1 MPPIRVHHTTTTN
14 KGWDGST
21 NEARLRD
28 EENETYYRKAFA
40 WQNDDADPRTKTAYR
55 FIHHSV
61 DADGKIEAANLKAA
75 SSGIAVL
82 NGGRRGTTIPKKDRE
97 RVYRHLAAHLKD
109 AGQTPPELE

>member
-28 EENETYYRKAFA
+28 EEN
-40 WQNDDADPRTKTAYR
+40 DPQTKTAYR

-61 DADGKIEAANLKAA
+61 DADGKIGAANLKAA